1 MGAVLKKEY
10 GVGMKDI
17 NSKKPNDVAFFI
29 GFISVAIRVLLML
42 CGTVPNISHEIQVDI
57 VLYSWLFGGGGLF
70 FLLMC

>member
-29 GFISVAIRVLLML
+29 GFISVAIS
-42 CGTVPNISHEIQVDI
+42 C
-57 VLYSWLFGGGGLF
+57 LF
-70 FLLMC
+70 